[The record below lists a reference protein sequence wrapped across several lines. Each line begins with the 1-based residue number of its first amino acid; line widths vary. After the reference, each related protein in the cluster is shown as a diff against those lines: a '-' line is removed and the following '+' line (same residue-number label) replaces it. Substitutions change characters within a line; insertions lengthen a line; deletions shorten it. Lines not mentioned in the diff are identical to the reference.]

1 LGEDRGGVMT
11 RIIPFETEGTEIQE
25 FKTDPKGKKKKV
37 IKCKD
42 WKGNPKELRKQAEKY
57 KE

>member
-1 LGEDRGGVMT
+1 MPK
-11 RIIPFETEGTEIQE
+11 IIPYESGKTTITS

-37 IKCKD
+37 IKEKD
-42 WKGNPKELRKQAEKY
+42 WKGDPKKLREQAEKY

>member
-1 LGEDRGGVMT
+1 MT
-11 RIIPFETEGTEIQE
+11 KIIPYETKGTTIKE

-37 IKCKD
+37 IKQKD
-42 WKGNPKELRKQAEKY
+42 WKGDPKKLKEQAEKY